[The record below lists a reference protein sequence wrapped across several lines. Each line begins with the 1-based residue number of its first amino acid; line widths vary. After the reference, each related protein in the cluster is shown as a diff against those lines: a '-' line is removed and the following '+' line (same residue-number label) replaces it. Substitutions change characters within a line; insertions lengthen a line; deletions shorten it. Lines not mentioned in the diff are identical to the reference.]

1 MDVKIANV
9 QFQFK
14 KYESF
19 SDFEKQILGIFENV
33 PKDCDYVLFPE
44 LMTIGLLT
52 TFEGYE
58 NFTSADNDKLH
69 VYLEEYINLFNSI
82 ATERKQAIIAGTT
95 IEKEGEQYYNTAY
108 IFDGKGSYAKHRK
121 THIFPAEAAWK
132 TQEGD
137 VLDVFEIG
145 PAKIAVATCYEIE
158 IPEIPTIYSRKGT
171 EIIFCPSYTF
181 TEHGFWRVRHC
192 AESRAIENQVYVV
205 HSPIIG
211 NIEGSVEPGFG
222 KCSIITPC
230 EPPWVADGIVIESQV
245 DTDDVLVATLNID
258 TLYDRRA
265 NGVATTYND
274 RFRRKA
280 LYQKYEE
287 VMK

>member
-1 MDVKIANV
+1 MNVKIANV

-14 KYESF
+14 KYNRF
-19 SDFEKQILGIFENV
+19 GDFEKQVLGIFESV

-52 TFEGYE
+52 TFEEYE
-58 NFTSADNDKLH
+58 NFTSVDNGRLH
-69 VYLEEYINLFNSI
+69 VYLEDYINLFNSI
-82 ATERKQAIIAGTT
+82 STERKQVVIAGSTV
-95 IEKEGEQYYNTAY
+95 EKDGANFYNTAY
-108 IFDGKGSYAKHRK
+108 IFDGEGNYFKHRK
-121 THIFPAEAAWK
+121 THIFPAEAEWK
-132 TQEGD
+132 AQEGD
-137 VLDVFEIG
+137 VLEVFDIG
-145 PAKIAVATCYEIE
+145 PAKIAIATCYEIE
-158 IPEIPTIYSRKGT
+158 IPEIPTIYSRKGA

-211 NIEGSVEPGFG
+211 NIEGPVEPGFG

-230 EPPWVADGIVIESQV
+230 EPPWVVDGIVIESQLN
-245 DTDDVLVATLNID
+245 TEDVLVTSINID
-258 TLYDRRA
+258 TLYDRRE

-274 RFRRKA
+274 RLRRKD
-280 LYQKYEE
+280 LFDKYEE
-287 VMK
+287 VTK